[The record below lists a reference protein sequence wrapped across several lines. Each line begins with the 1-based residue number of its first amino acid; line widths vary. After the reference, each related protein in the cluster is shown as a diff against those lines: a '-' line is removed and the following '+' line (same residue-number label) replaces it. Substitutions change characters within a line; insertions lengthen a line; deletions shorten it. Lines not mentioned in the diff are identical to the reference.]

1 MRRFITLVACIGGL
15 TAAAAPTATA
25 QLAPPHQHFLT
36 PPGGERHLVGPRVC
50 ENPANL
56 TGFSGF
62 HFNVH
67 FGMPSEVFGPN
78 PITFTA
84 PVPCPP

>member
-1 MRRFITLVACIGGL
+1 MRRFLALVLCLGGL
-15 TAAAAPTATA
+15 VVALAPAATA
-25 QLAPPHQHFLT
+25 QVPPHQHFLT
-36 PPGGERHLVGPRVC
+36 APGGEMHLVGPYVC
-50 ENPANL
+50 GNPATA
-56 TGFSGF
+56 TGFAQF

-67 FGMPSEVFGPN
+67 FGMPTQVFAGN

>member
-1 MRRFITLVACIGGL
+1 MRRCLAVALSVGGL
-15 TAAAAPTATA
+15 MAAVAPVATA
-25 QLAPPHQHFLT
+25 QVPLHQHFLT
-36 PPGGERHLVGPRVC
+36 PSGGEMHLVGPRVC
-50 ENPANL
+50 GNPATQ
-56 TGFSGF
+56 TGFEQF

-67 FGMPSEVFGPN
+67 FGMPTEVFAGN